1 MEEIIKP
8 VSKELLK
15 AELTEDRRLRM
26 TNKSNNQIYIITHQN
41 APNVMREIG
50 RLREIAFRAAGE
62 EQACR
67 WISTNMIPWN
77 THISS

>member
-41 APNVMREIG
+41 APNVMR
-50 RLREIAFRAAGE
+50 
-62 EQACR
+62 
-67 WISTNMIPWN
+67 ISTNMIPWN

>member
-26 TNKSNNQIYIITHQN
+26 TNKSNNQI
-41 APNVMREIG
+41 
-50 RLREIAFRAAGE
+50 AA
-62 EQACR
+62 R
-67 WISTNMIPWN
+67 K
-77 THISS
+77 HFVY

>member
-26 TNKSNNQIYIITHQN
+26 TNKSNNQIYIITHLN

-50 RLREIAFRAAGE
+50 RCVR
-62 EQACR
+62 
-67 WISTNMIPWN
+67 
-77 THISS
+77 